1 MIPALLFF
9 TLAFLA
15 VPASAADRTYT
26 VTGFDRVRVEGPFDV
41 RLTVAN
47 AGASAKASGAADM
60 LTNLDI
66 EVQGTTLIVRKGAN
80 GWSERGKPNGPA
92 AVVTLV
98 TSNLRMATVL
108 GGGKLAVGG
117 NIRSQRLDIQV
128 NGTGSIDARG
138 IATDEL
144 YVGLVGGGN
153 IALAGKSGRAQLQ
166 TNGSG
171 TIMAMP
177 LTVNDLIVRL
187 DGTGETQVSARFTA
201 DLVSTGLGRIV
212 VAGGAKCT
220 TKAQA
225 GGPILCGPDVT
236 P

>member
-1 MIPALLFF
+1 MLRFALGL
-9 TLAFLA
+9 LLCALA

-41 RLTVAN
+41 RLTVTS
-47 AGASAKASGAADM
+47 AGASAKASGEADM
-60 LTNLDI
+60 LANLDI
-66 EVQGTTLIVRKGAN
+66 AVQGTTLIVRKGAN
-80 GWSERGKPNGPA
+80 GWGERGKPNGA
-92 AVVTLV
+92 ATVITLV

-117 NIRSQRLDIQV
+117 SIRSQRLDLQV

-144 YVGLVGGGN
+144 YVGLVGAGN
-153 IALAGKSGRAQLQ
+153 VALAGRSGRAQLQ

-171 TIMAMP
+171 TILAIP

-201 DLVSTGLGRIV
+201 DLTSTGLGRIV

-220 TKAQA
+220 AKAQA
-225 GGPILCGPDVT
+225 GGPILCGPDAK